1 MQQKF
6 EQEKS
11 ELLNRLGSLSDQERQ
26 TAEETLRQ
34 MGEEGVEQLLEV
46 VRKEAENRRKQKRM
60 QRIIQGTILSVIAL
74 LVVLYTLRAL
84 FSVKEWDFGDIS
96 FLFVFIS
103 LFGGAAAASQL
114 QKNATSLLA
123 KYDDLRAVG
132 PMADAL
138 DIEDGDIR
146 AVCRE
151 ALTRLLPRLQASD
164 AALLSPEQRA
174 NLNLTLKKA
183 DLKRD
188 TELILAIL
196 QAWQQV
202 GDEKAVPYVEWLA
215 QLKSDHEAGER
226 VRQAA
231 QACLP
236 YLQERVEKG
245 RLAGTL
251 LRPAE
256 SPNSSPE
263 TLLRPAP
270 GAAPADPKLLV
281 RPSSQ
286 GNPEPPVG

>member
-1 MQQKF
+1 MKQNF

-11 ELLNRLGSLSDQERQ
+11 ELPNRLGSLSDQERQ
-26 TAEETLRQ
+26 TAEETLQQ

-74 LVVLYTLRAL
+74 LFVLYTLRAL
-84 FSVKEWDFGDIS
+84 FSIKEWDFGDLS

-132 PMADAL
+132 PLADAL

-164 AALLSPEQRA
+164 AALLSPEQRE

-183 DLKRD
+183 DLKQD
-188 TELILAIL
+188 AELILAIL

-202 GDEKAVPYVEWLA
+202 GDEKAVPYVERLT
-215 QLKSDHEAGER
+215 QLKNDSEAGTRIRE
-226 VRQAA
+226 AA

-236 YLQERVEKG
+236 YLQERLEKA
-245 RLAGTL
+245 RLAGML
-251 LRPAE
+251 LRPAAAPDNPAE
-256 SPNSSPE
+256 M
-263 TLLRPAP
+263 LLRPAP
-270 GAAPADPKLLV
+270 GAAPADPAHLL
-281 RPSSQ
+281 RPATQ